1 VPTQDEQ
8 QARKQGYWRA
18 TWIAALTSF
27 AMIVLAFGTRFLS
40 LHTAQLIGTVGGLL
54 GVGLFFKRYYKLEVP
69 ALRPSLAGAV
79 LALLFGVALGIFG
92 TGTSTLIQG
101 LTEVLFSG
109 TGFGQFVEELAK
121 QRQDTLEDLLF
132 LNQPT
137 MIPLVL
143 LVVALAPGICE
154 EFVYRGV
161 VPAALNEPR
170 TLPRVAF
177 IGFLFALVHIDPF
190 SFFPLIAVGALLQL
204 FAESSGGWTSSAF
217 AHFALNAFNGVV
229 FARLY
234 GLETPPVL
242 LAALMSVGGAGL
254 ALLLLKYGRR

>member
-1 VPTQDEQ
+1 
-8 QARKQGYWRA
+8 
-18 TWIAALTSF
+18 
-27 AMIVLAFGTRFLS
+27 MIVLAFGTRFLS
-40 LHTAQLIGTVGGLL
+40 MHTAQLIGTIGGLF
-54 GVGLFFKRYYKLEVP
+54 GVGYFFKRYYKLEVP
-69 ALRPSLAGAV
+69 ALRPTFIGGV

-109 TGFGQFVEELAK
+109 TGFGEFVEELAR

-132 LNQPT
+132 LNRPT

-204 FAESSGGWTSSAF
+204 YAERSGGWTSSAL
-217 AHFALNAFNGVV
+217 AHFALNGFNGVI

-234 GLETPPVL
+234 GLQTPPIL
-242 LAALMSVGGAGL
+242 LAAAMSIGGAGL
-254 ALLLLKYGRR
+254 ALVLLRFARR